1 VFRPQ
6 SVAAHFPL
14 MIAFQGHP
22 DKGTE
27 RVDMGLFLIK
37 AYIGGWYDS
46 KSFPTDVFSR
56 WLDSPP
62 GVNWKGQGFTM
73 KQIAYNLHGDTNSI
87 EFLHSLYA
95 DLVSQGKGCIA
106 NTSFSEV
113 ATNHGVGGSNP
124 LLSGLAAPPGASLL
138 KESFIVELLF
148 LSNIYLLFGKTKPT
162 Y

>member
-1 VFRPQ
+1 MFRPQ

-95 DLVSQGKGCIA
+95 DLVSQGVHSQYFLLRSGYEPRCRGFES
-106 NTSFSEV
+106 TSER
-113 ATNHGVGGSNP
+113 AGGSTGSEP
-124 LLSGLAAPPGASLL
+124 T
-138 KESFIVELLF
+138 E
-148 LSNIYLLFGKTKPT
+148 GKF
-162 Y
+162 YC

>member
-1 VFRPQ
+1 MPKAVFRPQ

-62 GVNWKGQGFTM
+62 GVNWKGQGFT
-73 KQIAYNLHGDTNSI
+73 IDVETTLELICNL
-87 EFLHSLYA
+87 
-95 DLVSQGKGCIA
+95 
-106 NTSFSEV
+106 
-113 ATNHGVGGSNP
+113 
-124 LLSGLAAPPGASLL
+124 LL
-138 KESFIVELLF
+138 ERF
-148 LSNIYLLFGKTKPT
+148 
-162 Y
+162 

>member
-1 VFRPQ
+1 MPKAVFRPQ

-62 GVNWKGQGFTM
+62 GLREWKNPTF
-73 KQIAYNLHGDTNSI
+73 IAYVFVLLQIPFHGFELPDYKDFS
-87 EFLHSLYA
+87 FHSFRW
-95 DLVSQGKGCIA
+95 K
-106 NTSFSEV
+106 SE
-113 ATNHGVGGSNP
+113 A
-124 LLSGLAAPPGASLL
+124 
-138 KESFIVELLF
+138 
-148 LSNIYLLFGKTKPT
+148 
-162 Y
+162 